1 MRVLLSAMLLC
12 CSFAVSLPPDS
23 KKQEETIK
31 KQAQEIS
38 ALQRDVQALS
48 RQIVQMDVDA
58 ANSRAEAV
66 SKRDRAYRSLG
77 CNPTFEQLQEAEKK
91 VQ

>member
-1 MRVLLSAMLLC
+1 MKVLLALLLSCGLPLSA
-12 CSFAVSLPPDS
+12 SHDS

-31 KQAQEIS
+31 KQAQEIAS
-38 ALQRDVQALS
+38 LQRDVQALS
-48 RQIVQMDVDA
+48 RQIVQMNLDA
-58 ANSRAEAV
+58 ANSTAEAL

-77 CNPTFEQLQEAEKK
+77 CNPTFEQLQEAEKR